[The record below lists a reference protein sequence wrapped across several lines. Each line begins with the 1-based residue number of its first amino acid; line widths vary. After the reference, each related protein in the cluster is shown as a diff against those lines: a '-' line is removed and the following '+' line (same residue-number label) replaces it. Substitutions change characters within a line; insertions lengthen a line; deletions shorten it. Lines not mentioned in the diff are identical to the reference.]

1 MHSCPRRPSW
11 ALLAGVGRDRGHHP
25 LDDRKWKGKEEGLR
39 RHRKERRISKINHN
53 FLTISRKARAAG
65 LPQIC
70 PFYRCKSENAKR
82 VHHFM
87 PLSSVEREMTTPT
100 FIPSESIAILTFN
113 FSDAGCQISSPRKSL
128 RTTKRHREEQN
139 LSPQSHF
146 RGPPQAPRRN
156 MALGCHMSAR
166 PQPSGHFQLCVPFTQ
181 QSRGLRSALVS

>member
-1 MHSCPRRPSW
+1 MNSCPRRPSW
-11 ALLAGVGRDRGHHP
+11 ALLAGVGRDRGHYP

-53 FLTISRKARAAG
+53 FLTLSRKARAAG

-128 RTTKRHREEQN
+128 RTTKRQRRAEFISSKPFPWSSP
-139 LSPQSHF
+139 SPQEEH
-146 RGPPQAPRRN
+146 GPRVPHVCQTTAFWP
-156 MALGCHMSAR
+156 LSAVC
-166 PQPSGHFQLCVPFTQ
+166 PLYATKQGS
-181 QSRGLRSALVS
+181 